1 MSTKAEIQGVAL
13 ALFGAYAGAYLKD
26 LTEQATKGSVIGVAN
41 GLVIL
46 QPALLARDFESSDEW
61 VDHTLLN
68 LGLDAKSAAFTP
80 AKVWFLLQLGLGRT
94 KADALTEA
102 VRFLLGIASGA
113 VSDSNY
119 ENIADAFDARVVQGI
134 RWSED
139 TSATGGAGVKALVD
153 LKAKAAT
160 FKPGTNGSSTPT
172 DNALALA
179 LADVLSAAD
188 ALAAGKTNTGT
199 PNDALTE
206 AAEVKAESLIRDSL
220 GDGTFVY
227 NQNETSTGQTT
238 ASNNLENAAET
249 RALSEWATIRQD
261 LLSLVSQAENDLSFM
276 RQGAS
281 GLVDVYLSQLG
292 PARSSREALLKA
304 ETDLVEALS
313 APNPSFPE
321 GDVAFDYDS
330 DADTMKLIYLLDD
343 GDEIIAT
350 LAAGQW
356 TDGPA
361 TGAATSQYKS
371 LSEAYILAWR
381 QAASGEASLKQVLT
395 NLESLDGELTS
406 ADNVASVDAQSFL
419 TGDADFYFGAALAL
433 KEFDSLVASAKQA
446 LGSVKQLRG
455 GQVDNTALQKALT
468 DAKAAFVA
476 QGYTYEELRN
486 GDQKTASSKD
496 NVYDVALL
504 IGGANTAK
512 ITGWGLQGDDGL
524 LVHGYTRTT
533 TSAGDN
539 NVLEFKLQQSG
550 ADTVI
555 TFESV
560 PNGFSSDATG
570 NAAEFTVTLMGVDST
585 KLSFEDGLILS

>member
-26 LTEQATKGSVIGVAN
+26 LTDQATKGSVIGVAG

-46 QPALLARDFESSDEW
+46 QPALLATDFASADEW

-68 LGLDAKSAAFTP
+68 LGVDAKSPAFTP

-113 VSDSNY
+113 VSDRNY
-119 ENIADAFDARVVQGI
+119 ESIADAFDARVVQGI

-153 LKAKAAT
+153 LKAKAAN
-160 FKPGTNGSSTPT
+160 FKPNTNGSTPS
-172 DNALALA
+172 DNALPLA

-220 GDGTFVY
+220 SDGTFVY
-227 NQNETSTGQTT
+227 NQNETSTGQTAT
-238 ASNNLENAAET
+238 SNNLEDAAEM

-261 LLSLVSQAENDLSFM
+261 LLNLVSQAVNDLNFM

-292 PARSSREALLKA
+292 PVRASRDALLKA

-313 APNPSFPE
+313 APNPSFPS
-321 GDVAFDYDS
+321 GDIAFEYDS
-330 DADTMKLIYLLDD
+330 DADTMKLIYLLDN
-343 GDEIIAT
+343 GDEVIAT
-350 LAAGQW
+350 LAGGQW

-361 TGAATSQYKS
+361 TGPATALYKS

-381 QAASGEASLKQVLT
+381 QAASGDASLKQVLS
-395 NLESLDGELTS
+395 NLEALDGDLTS
-406 ADNVASVDAQSFL
+406 ADNLAAVDAQSFL

-446 LGSVKQLRG
+446 LASVKQLRG
-455 GQVDNTALQKALT
+455 GQVDNTSLQKALT
-468 DAKAAFVA
+468 DAKVAFVA
-476 QGYTYEELRN
+476 QGYTLEELRN
-486 GDQKTASSKD
+486 GEQKTASSKD

-504 IGGANTAK
+504 KGGANTAK

-539 NVLEFKLQQSG
+539 NKLEFKVQQSG

-555 TFESV
+555 FFESV
-560 PNGFSSDATG
+560 PNGFSSDAAG
-570 NAAEFTVTLMGVDST
+570 NAAEFTVTLMGVDAT
-585 KLSFEDGLILS
+585 KLSFVDGLILS